1 MTNDMSMERLH
12 SCLLLLAISLMHS
25 FATEIIVGPNETLQ
39 MAIRRARDRH
49 RLGEKDVISIELGN
63 RIYRIK
69 EPIRLYPE
77 DSNIVLN
84 GDGAIISGGIQLK
97 EWRKEGKLFVAEA
110 PKNGN
115 RPLLIRQLWINGE
128 KMLRA
133 SQFGRYQM
141 GRMLNFDPAT
151 QTITIPTPTNISSIQ
166 QAPQMEMMVHQ
177 RWAVAMLRVKSF
189 KVRGKETDV
198 TFHDPEST
206 LEFSHPWPQP
216 VINGEYGSSSY
227 CLTNALQFVD
237 EPGEW
242 YQDAAS
248 GKIYYYPKAGQT
260 ASNMEVEIPITE
272 QLVCAEGS
280 AAKRIANVC
289 FRGIQFQYSAW
300 NRPSTFGHVTLQGGF
315 PLTEAYKLQK
325 EGLPWNARLENQAWI
340 ERPVAAVTVRYGRN
354 ITFDSCSFT
363 HLSATALDF
372 PVGNRK
378 IEVILCHFKDIGG
391 TALMAGSFSEGA
403 MEVHRPYRVSADQ
416 EAYCDTLTFT
426 HNRIRDAANEDWGAV
441 GIGCGYVRNTI
452 IDSNEVSEVNY
463 SGICVGWGWTSD
475 ACGMRNNRIINNRV
489 EDYARMLYDAGGI
502 YTLSYQPDSEISG
515 NVIGKPFPAP
525 YATNN
530 RAFKLYLDDS
540 SDGFTIRK
548 NNFTKEEIG
557 TNHPGTHI
565 KYEAN

>member
-1 MTNDMSMERLH
+1 MIMKRAH
-12 SCLLLLAISLMHS
+12 CCLLLLAISLMPC

-39 MAIRRARDRH
+39 MAIRRARNRH

-63 RIYRIK
+63 RTYRIK

-115 RPLLIRQLWINGE
+115 KSLLIRQLWVNGE

-141 GRMLNFDPAT
+141 GRMLNFDSAT

-166 QAPQMEMMVHQ
+166 QAPQMEMIIHQ
-177 RWAVAMLRVKSF
+177 RWAIAILRVKALNI
-189 KVRGKETDV
+189 KGKETEV
-198 TFHDPEST
+198 TFCEPESE

-216 VINGEYGSSSY
+216 IINGEYGSSSY
-227 CLTNALQFVD
+227 CLTNALAFVD

-260 ASNMEVEIPITE
+260 TSNMEVEIPVTE

-280 AAKRIANVC
+280 AANRIENVY
-289 FRGIQFQYSAW
+289 FRGIRFQYSAW

-315 PLTEAYKLQK
+315 PLTEAYKLLK
-325 EGLPWNARLENQAWI
+325 EGLPWNTRLENQAWI
-340 ERPVAAVTVRYGRN
+340 ERPIAAVDIRYGRN
-354 ITFDSCSFT
+354 ITFDGCSFT

-372 PVGNRK
+372 PIGNRK
-378 IEVILCHFKDIGG
+378 IEVALCHFNDIGG

-403 MEVHRPYRVSADQ
+403 MEVHRPYRVSPD
-416 EAYCDTLTFT
+416 EEEYCDTISFCNNTI
-426 HNRIRDAANEDWGAV
+426 HDAASEDWGAV
-441 GIGCGYVRNTI
+441 GIGCGYVRNTT
-452 IDSNEVSEVNY
+452 IDGNDVSDVNY
-463 SGICVGWGWTSD
+463 SGICIGWGWTSD
-475 ACGMRNNRIINNRV
+475 DCGMRNNRIINNKV
-489 EDYARMLYDAGGI
+489 SCYAKMLYDAGGI
-502 YTLSYQPDSEISG
+502 YTLSSQPDSEISG
-515 NVIGKPFPAP
+515 NTVSEPSKAP

-540 SDGFTIRK
+540 SDGFLIRN
-548 NNFTKEEIG
+548 NNFTKEETG

-565 KYEAN
+565 IYETN